1 MAAAAAIRHDDRT
14 MMQTDAGEPDRRKR
28 IVRTGD
34 MKVLVT
40 GAAGMVGR
48 AVVPVLRSAGHRVVA
63 TDLPGA
69 APAADVHAD
78 LADAVQADAL
88 IGDAGFDAVVHAAAI
103 PSPGQH
109 PPHVVFANNMM
120 ATFNVIEACMRSGA
134 RRLVNISSVGVL
146 GLHYATRRFLP
157 DYLPIDEQ
165 HQQRPQD
172 PYGLSKLFGDQLCDA
187 AVRRSDLR
195 CISLRPAW
203 VQDAAS
209 YAADLGPLIRAGQP
223 RGVAGWPYIDVSDLA
238 GAVRLAVQS
247 DLPRHEAFY
256 IAAPDTI
263 GGVDLHAS
271 WRTANP
277 GSPTDLRPVPR
288 PDASGIDSGKAQRL
302 LGWQATRSWRDYLTD
317 SGEPR

>member
-1 MAAAAAIRHDDRT
+1 MGGNG
-14 MMQTDAGEPDRRKR
+14 MMT
-28 IVRTGD
+28 TGD
-34 MKVLVT
+34 MDVLVT
-40 GAAGMVGR
+40 GAAGMAGR
-48 AVVPVLRSAGHRVVA
+48 AMVPVLRSAGHRVVA
-63 TDLPGA
+63 IDLPGA

-78 LADAVQADAL
+78 LTDAGQADAL
-88 IGDAGFDAVVHAAAI
+88 IGDAGFAAVVHAAAI

-120 ATFNVIEACMRSGA
+120 ATFNVIEACVRSGVP
-134 RRLVNISSVGVL
+134 RLVNISSVGVL

-165 HQQRPQD
+165 HPLCPQD
-172 PYGLSKLFGDQLCDA
+172 PYGLSKLFGEQLCDA

-209 YAADLGPLIRAGQP
+209 YTADLGPLIRAGQP
-223 RGVAGWPYIDVSDLA
+223 RGVAGWPYIDVLDVA
-238 GAVRLAVQS
+238 GAVRLAAES
-247 DLPRHEAFY
+247 DLPGHEAFY
-256 IAAPDTI
+256 IAAADTM

-271 WRTANP
+271 WRIANP
-277 GSPTDLRPVPR
+277 GSATQLRPISR

-302 LGWQATRSWRDYLTD
+302 LGWQDGKHHD
-317 SGEPR
+317 SPGTL

>member
-48 AVVPVLRSAGHRVVA
+48 AVVPMLRSAGHRVVA

-172 PYGLSKLFGDQLCDA
+172 PYGLSKLFGEQLCDA

-317 SGEPR
+317 SG

>member
-1 MAAAAAIRHDDRT
+1 
-14 MMQTDAGEPDRRKR
+14 MMT
-28 IVRTGD
+28 TGD
-34 MKVLVT
+34 MDVLVT
-40 GAAGMVGR
+40 GAAGMAGR
-48 AVVPVLRSAGHRVVA
+48 AMVPVLRSAGHRVVA

-69 APAADVHAD
+69 GAAADVHAD
-78 LADAVQADAL
+78 LTDADQANAL
-88 IGDAGFDAVVHAAAI
+88 IGGAGFDAVVHAAAI

-120 ATFNVIEACMRSGA
+120 ATFNVIEAGVRSGIP
-134 RRLVNISSVGVL
+134 RLVNISSVGVL

-165 HQQRPQD
+165 HPLRPQD
-172 PYGLSKLFGDQLCDA
+172 PYGLAKLFGEQLCDA

-223 RGVAGWPYIDVSDLA
+223 RGVAGWPYIDVLDLA
-238 GAVRLAVQS
+238 EAVRLAAES
-247 DLPRHEAFY
+247 DLPGHEAFY
-256 IAAPDTI
+256 IAAADTM

-271 WRTANP
+271 WRIANP
-277 GSPTDLRPVPR
+277 GSATQLRPISR

-317 SGEPR
+317 TGEPR

>member
-1 MAAAAAIRHDDRT
+1 
-14 MMQTDAGEPDRRKR
+14 
-28 IVRTGD
+28 

-48 AVVPVLRSAGHRVVA
+48 AVVPMLRSAGHRVVA

-172 PYGLSKLFGDQLCDA
+172 PYGLSKLFGEQLCDA

-238 GAVRLAVQS
+238 GAVRLAVQR
-247 DLPRHEAFY
+247 DLPRHEAFH

>member
-1 MAAAAAIRHDDRT
+1 MD
-14 MMQTDAGEPDRRKR
+14 
-28 IVRTGD
+28 
-34 MKVLVT
+34 VLVT

-48 AVVPVLRSAGHRVVA
+48 AVVPVLRSAGHHVLT

-69 APAADVHAD
+69 VPAADLRAD
-78 LADAVQADAL
+78 LADAGQAGAL

-103 PSPGQH
+103 PSPGRH

-120 ATFNVIEACMRSGA
+120 ATFNVIEACVRSGV

-157 DYLPIDEQ
+157 DYLPIDEE
-165 HQQRPQD
+165 HPLRPQD
-172 PYGLSKLFGDQLCDA
+172 PYGLSKLLGEQLCDA

-203 VQDAAS
+203 VQHAAT
-209 YAADLGPLIRAGQP
+209 YAADLAPLIRAGQP
-223 RGVAGWPYIDVSDLA
+223 RGVAGWPYIDVRDLAAAVGLAVDSDLL
-238 GAVRLAVQS
+238 G
-247 DLPRHEAFY
+247 HEAFY

-263 GGVDLHAS
+263 GGIDLHAS

-277 GSPTDLRPVPR
+277 GSATDLRPVSR

-302 LGWQATRSWRDYLTD
+302 LGWHATRTWRDYLTD
-317 SGEPR
+317 SGETR

>member
-1 MAAAAAIRHDDRT
+1 
-14 MMQTDAGEPDRRKR
+14 
-28 IVRTGD
+28 

-165 HQQRPQD
+165 HRLRPQD
-172 PYGLSKLFGDQLCDA
+172 PYGLSKLFGEQLCDA

-238 GAVRLAVQS
+238 GAVRLAVES
-247 DLPRHEAFY
+247 DLPGHEAFY

-263 GGVDLHAS
+263 GGVELHAS

-277 GSPTDLRPVPR
+277 GSATDLRPVPR
-288 PDASGIDSGKAQRL
+288 RDASGIDSGKAQRL
-302 LGWQATRSWRDYLTD
+302 LGWQPTRSWRDYLTD

>member
-1 MAAAAAIRHDDRT
+1 MD
-14 MMQTDAGEPDRRKR
+14 
-28 IVRTGD
+28 
-34 MKVLVT
+34 VLVT

-69 APAADVHAD
+69 VSAADVHAD
-78 LADAVQADAL
+78 LADAGQAAAL
-88 IGDAGFDAVVHAAAI
+88 IGDAGPAAVVHAAAI

-109 PPHVVFANNMM
+109 PPHVVFGNNTM
-120 ATFNVIEACMRSGA
+120 ATFNLIEACVRSGV

-157 DYLPIDEQ
+157 DYLPIDEE
-165 HQQRPQD
+165 HPLRPQD
-172 PYGLSKLFGDQLCDA
+172 PYGLSKLFGEQLCDA

-223 RGVAGWPYIDVSDLA
+223 RGVAGWPYIDVRDLA
-238 GAVRLAVQS
+238 GAVCLAVDS
-247 DLPRHEAFY
+247 DLPGHEAFY

-263 GGVDLHAS
+263 GGIDLHAS

-277 GSPTDLRPVPR
+277 GSATDLRPVSR
-288 PDASGIDSGKAQRL
+288 PDASGIDSGKAHRL
-302 LGWQATRSWRDYLTD
+302 LGWQATRTWRDYLTD
-317 SGEPR
+317 SGEPRSLRR

>member
-1 MAAAAAIRHDDRT
+1 
-14 MMQTDAGEPDRRKR
+14 MMT
-28 IVRTGD
+28 TGD
-34 MKVLVT
+34 MDVLVT
-40 GAAGMVGR
+40 GAAGMAGR
-48 AVVPVLRSAGHRVVA
+48 AMVPVLRSAGHRVVA

-69 APAADVHAD
+69 GAAADVHAD
-78 LADAVQADAL
+78 LTDADQADAL
-88 IGDAGFDAVVHAAAI
+88 IGGAGFDAVVHAAAI

-120 ATFNVIEACMRSGA
+120 ATFNVIEAGVRSGIP
-134 RRLVNISSVGVL
+134 RLVNISSVGVL

-165 HQQRPQD
+165 HPLRPQD
-172 PYGLSKLFGDQLCDA
+172 PYGLAKLFGEQLCDA

-223 RGVAGWPYIDVSDLA
+223 RGVAGWPYIDVLDLA
-238 GAVRLAVQS
+238 EAVRLAAES
-247 DLPRHEAFY
+247 DLPGHEAFY
-256 IAAPDTI
+256 IAAADTV

-271 WRTANP
+271 WRIANP
-277 GSPTDLRPVPR
+277 GSATQLRPISR

-317 SGEPR
+317 TGEPR

>member
-1 MAAAAAIRHDDRT
+1 VD
-14 MMQTDAGEPDRRKR
+14 
-28 IVRTGD
+28 
-34 MKVLVT
+34 VLVT
-40 GAAGMVGR
+40 GAAGKVGR
-48 AVVPVLRSAGHRVVA
+48 AVVLVLRSAGHRVVA

-69 APAADVHAD
+69 AFTSDLPAD
-78 LADAVQADAL
+78 LADAGQAGAL

-120 ATFNVIEACMRSGA
+120 ATFNVIEASVRSDV

-146 GLHYATRRFLP
+146 GLHYAKRRILP
-157 DYLPIDEQ
+157 DYLPIDER
-165 HQQRPQD
+165 HRLRPQD
-172 PYGLSKLFGDQLCDA
+172 PYGLSKLFGEQLCDA
-187 AVRRSDLR
+187 AVWRSDLR

-209 YAADLGPLIRAGQP
+209 YAADLGPLIRADQP
-223 RGVAGWPYIDVSDLA
+223 RGVAGWPYTDVLDLAEAVRLATESDLA
-238 GAVRLAVQS
+238 G
-247 DLPRHEAFY
+247 HEAFY

-263 GGVDLHAS
+263 GGVDLYAF

-277 GSPTDLRPVPR
+277 DSVTQLRPVPR

-317 SGEPR
+317 TGEPR